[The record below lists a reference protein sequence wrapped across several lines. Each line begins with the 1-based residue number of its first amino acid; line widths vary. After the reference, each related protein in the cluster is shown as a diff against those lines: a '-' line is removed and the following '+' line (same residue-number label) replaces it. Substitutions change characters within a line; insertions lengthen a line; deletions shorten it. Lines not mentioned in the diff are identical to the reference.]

1 MFTLRQLL
9 KEVKRDCRNPIGHVR
24 DMRTYAKDSPGSEGS
39 CKDIVCDGCDVLA
52 QAKRWLG
59 LRGIEYQPY

>member
-9 KEVKRDCRNPIGHVR
+9 KVVKRDCRTPIGHVR
-24 DMRTYAKDSPGSEGS
+24 DMRTFAHDHTEWAGD
-39 CKDIVCDGCDVLA
+39 CRDIVCDGCDILA

-59 LRGIEYQPY
+59 AQGIEYQPY